1 MRHGP
6 DSPKTPYPQLNP
18 IAIIRQLECILS
30 SRTLARANYLLRL
43 LRCCVEQTLLGN
55 SGQLKE
61 LWLGKKVFYR
71 KDSFDPRRDPIV
83 RVQAR
88 RLREKLAAY
97 YSEEGRLDA
106 VRITLP
112 LGSYVPVFSTLD
124 LKRWANI
131 PAGRPCSIAVLPLS
145 HLDDDPNTDL
155 FADVITNEL
164 TNALVHVGDLDV
176 VSRTSSM
183 IYKGVAADVR
193 SIGSHLN
200 ADFIVEGSVRVAGD
214 RYRITL
220 QLSDCTTG
228 YHCWSAWFEHRIS
241 RVAPDAVRI
250 AELLRQEL
258 LAGGLTTMTALAA
271 VAS

>member
-1 MRHGP
+1 MPHRP
-6 DSPKTPYPQLNP
+6 ESAKSYYPHLSP
-18 IAIIRQLECILS
+18 IAITRQLESLLNS
-30 SRTLARANYLLRL
+30 KTLARANYLLRL

-71 KDSFDPRRDPIV
+71 KDSFDPRHDPIV

-88 RLREKLAAY
+88 RLRQKLAAY
-97 YSEEGRLDA
+97 YSDEGRLDE

-112 LGSYVPVFSTLD
+112 VGSYVPVFSTLD

-131 PAGRPCSIAVLPLS
+131 PTGRPCSIAVLPLS
-145 HLDDDPNTDL
+145 QLDDDPNTDL

-164 TNALVHVGDLDV
+164 THALVHVGDLDV

-183 IYKGVAADVR
+183 VYKGVAADIR

-200 ADFIVEGSVRVAGD
+200 ADFIVEGSVRLEED

-220 QLSDCTTG
+220 QLSDCSTG
-228 YHCWSAWFEHRIS
+228 YHCWAAWFEHRIS

-258 LAGGLTTMTALAA
+258 LAGGLNAMTVLAA
-271 VAS
+271 VAG